1 MTIAATLILAVLQAV
16 GQTPDFKA
24 LREQYNWRLP
34 VESFHDDTVVIRGR
48 ITNYDPTSSGFSTM
62 EGYTF
67 NEFENQTAA
76 TIAINPDG
84 SFEKII
90 LLSYPVVNE
99 FAAYT
104 DKGTFLIPFFAYP
117 GDTVDVTAT
126 INNGALTCTYNS
138 QRCQHF
144 ERLLPYPH
152 QWARFAGPALYKY
165 DGTFDDFANAA
176 EDLWNKVLTQVLDD
190 AHQAKFN
197 NEEMGLAL
205 ALAQVNY
212 GYGLF
217 NGLGELSNLNLPYE
231 QKIEG
236 QYMYLRLK
244 DTLLLERMKDPN
256 NYKYLTHIDFNDISL
271 FCSNGLHLIL
281 NRIEYGGLMPYSTQ
295 KYIDGSYPP
304 QGIKNSIKFFPHAD
318 SLLQKALFTKG
329 SSPIAQMVMYQ
340 HLLIIIDRPWTDMPA
355 DSIKDIRDNILP
367 VFTFAPIKRKVESL
381 FANRLADTEI
391 TLPLKN
397 CAATAFI
404 DSLRQVY
411 PGKYLYLD
419 FWAMSCG
426 PCRMTIEASKD
437 MRKEIA
443 NNPDIKLVFV
453 NGDNPN
459 YTKMH
464 EYVDKHL
471 ADEVTVA
478 PGESVFAK
486 LRDVFNFAGIP
497 HFEVI
502 TPDGQ
507 VIKER
512 YIKFGLRE
520 SFNYYNFKA
529 EFDNLNN
536 LISQ

>member
-1 MTIAATLILAVLQAV
+1 MTIAAALILAVLQAV

-84 SFEKII
+84 SFEKKI

-126 INNGALTCTYNS
+126 INDRALTCTYNS
-138 QRCQHF
+138 ERCKRF

-152 QWARFAGPALYKY
+152 QWMWFAGPALMKYK
-165 DGTFDDFANAA
+165 GTFDDFSNAA
-176 EDLWNKVLTQVLDD
+176 EELWNKVLTKVLDD
-190 AHQAKFN
+190 ARQANFSD
-197 NEEMGLAL
+197 EEMGLAL
-205 ALAQVNY
+205 VLAQGNY

-217 NGLGELSNLNLPYE
+217 NGIGELSKLPYE

-236 QYMYLRLK
+236 QYMYLTLK
-244 DTLLLERMKDPN
+244 DSTLLERMKSPD
-256 NYKYLTHIDFNDISL
+256 NYKYLTHIDFNDPSI
-271 FCSNGLHLIL
+271 FCADGLSTIL
-281 NRIEYGGLMPYSTQ
+281 NRIEYGLIPYDT
-295 KYIDGSYPP
+295 KKNIDGFYPP
-304 QGIKNSIKFFPHAD
+304 RGVKNCKKFFPRAD
-318 SLLQKALFTKG
+318 SLLQKALFTQG

-340 HLLIIIDRPWTDMPA
+340 HLLFFIDNPWTDMPA

-426 PCRMTIEASKD
+426 PCRMTIEHSKD

-453 NGDNPN
+453 NGDNSN
-459 YTKMH
+459 NARML

-478 PGESVFAK
+478 PGESVFAT

-507 VIKER
+507 VVKER

-520 SFNYYNFKA
+520 SGDYNHFKS
-529 EFDNLNN
+529 ELDKLKN